1 MTRKDL
7 YQKYLE
13 ALNKRADLENKI
25 NAIINKWADGE
36 TVFDTK
42 TIEDAIE
49 KGYSRLDEL
58 RKIEEK
64 LHNDFMNQDAKE
76 EIKKDADISVRHHL
90 GINPSNLE
98 ITSGVLSSNAKES
111 HLIGQKKSSEQLAN
125 EKVQL
130 LNEINTKVMN
140 KEISLAEASKLTNDV
155 NISYGFYETIPE
167 ELSSENSMH
176 R

>member
-1 MTRKDL
+1 MTSRDL

-13 ALNKRADLENKI
+13 SLNERADLENKI
-25 NAIINKWADGE
+25 NAMIKKWADGE

-42 TIEDAIE
+42 IIEDAVE
-49 KGYSRLDEL
+49 KGNLRLDEL
-58 RKIEEK
+58 RKTEEK
-64 LHNDFMNQDAKE
+64 LHNDFINQDEKE
-76 EIKKDADISVRHHL
+76 ETKKHADISVQHHL
-90 GINPSNLE
+90 GINPSDLE
-98 ITSGVLSSNAKES
+98 ITSGVLSSDAKES
-111 HLIGQKKSSEQLAN
+111 HLIGQKKSQEQLSN

-130 LNEINTKVMN
+130 LNEIRTKVMN

-167 ELSSENSMH
+167 ELSSDNGMH

>member
-1 MTRKDL
+1 MTSKEL

-13 ALNKRADLENKI
+13 ALNERADLENKI
-25 NAIINKWADGE
+25 NAIIKKWADGE
-36 TVFDTK
+36 TVLNTK
-42 TIEDAIE
+42 TIEDAVE

-64 LHNDFMNQDAKE
+64 LHNDFINQDDKE
-76 EIKKDADISVRHHL
+76 ETKKHANISVHEHL

-98 ITSGVLSSNAKES
+98 IISGILSSNANES
-111 HLIGQKKSSEQLAN
+111 HLIGQKKSKEQLEN

-130 LNEINTKVMN
+130 LNKIKTKVIN

-155 NISYGFYETIPE
+155 NMAYDFYETVPE
-167 ELSSENSMH
+167 ELSSNNGMH